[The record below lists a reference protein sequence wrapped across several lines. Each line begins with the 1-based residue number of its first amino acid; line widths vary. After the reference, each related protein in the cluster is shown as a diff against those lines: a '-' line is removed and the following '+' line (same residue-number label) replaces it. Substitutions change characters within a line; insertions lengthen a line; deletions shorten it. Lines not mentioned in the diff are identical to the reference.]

1 MNIMWIKKVHI
12 VGFGQFNQQTFNF
25 AQGLQVIQG
34 LNEAGKTTLHQFLF
48 DMIFG
53 FPQAKGRKINTY
65 EPLDKGAY
73 GGRMQFEVDHQLY
86 ELERLGRTQ
95 TVTTL
100 TVVDSG
106 QQFADPEAMLAKLLG
121 PVDRDLYLAI
131 FSFDQE
137 ALMNIFSLKP
147 DDFAAYLRTL
157 ATPGAQN
164 WLEVANHWDKIA
176 TAKFGSTKTAH
187 RELNQALTNLQM
199 QRQQLQNNLRQQP
212 SLDKLQAEAQHLTQR
227 VASLEQRQ
235 AQIQTQMNHQQAQVH
250 LLPVY
255 RRWQQI
261 KQQVKA
267 TGKPLDLTAAN
278 KADRVRQQLT
288 ALDDVMVTTAVT
300 KQQVES
306 ATVALRQLEK
316 LENQQKSLAEQQV
329 KAVQAQTELL
339 EKYHWAQ
346 VPPLL
351 TDQQKSQL
359 GTQRETGQQ
368 ATKNSWLIIAIII
381 SSLIII
387 GALLIGHVA
396 IGILLA
402 LISLLLGWWV
412 SRQQQTNVVVNKQ
425 QDLPAAY
432 QQMATADIFA
442 AQADIQRIN
451 DMILANNQIIHDQQ
465 AMMSELVKMRAAL
478 NWLGE
483 GLTVDEYRKRLADI
497 NIKQETMGQQQLQR
511 ANLQQ
516 TLQELYQELGVQDVA
531 MLQQR
536 RDAQRHINDLQ
547 REANMLEEQLRG
559 ADLHELAAQ
568 AAIKSDD
575 KPAIT
580 DQQTILQRIQDEKN
594 QLNQKLAEIN
604 VQLQNL
610 RTDNTIE
617 HQQQVVANQ
626 VAVVNQQL
634 TQYFVDRLGSEW
646 IKQALNAAIADRLPN
661 LLTEAGTF
669 LSQLTDN
676 HYQTIQQ
683 TKTLL
688 KVVRNDDKILGVN
701 QLSKGTAE
709 QLYVALR
716 LAFVKN
722 VTATLQLPLLIDDAF
737 VDFDEQRR
745 QTMLTLLSDLASSEQ
760 QIFYFTAQK
769 TQGEHVLSLTH
780 QQ

>member
-1 MNIMWIKKVHI
+1 MWIKKVHI
-12 VGFGQFNQQTFNF
+12 VGFGQFNQQTFDF
-25 AQGLQVIQG
+25 VQGLQVVQG

-65 EPLDKGAY
+65 EPLDKGPY
-73 GGRMQFEVDHQLY
+73 GGSMQFEVDHQLY

-100 TVVDSG
+100 TAVGSG
-106 QQFADPEAMLAKLLG
+106 QQFADPEAMLTKLLG
-121 PVDRDLYLAI
+121 PVDRELYLAI

-164 WLEVANHWDKIA
+164 WLEVANRWDKTA

-187 RELNQALTNLQM
+187 RELNQALANLQM

-235 AQIQTQMNHQQAQVH
+235 AQLQGQMNHQQAQVH

-267 TGKPLDLTAAN
+267 TGKPLDLTAAD

-316 LENQQKSLAEQQV
+316 LENQQKNLAEQQV
-329 KAVQAQTELL
+329 KAVQAQTALL
-339 EKYHWAQ
+339 EKYHWTQ

-359 GTQRETGQQ
+359 GGQKETGQQ
-368 ATKNSWLIIAIII
+368 STKNSWLIIAIII

-387 GALLIGHVA
+387 GALLISHVA

-402 LISLLLGWWV
+402 LISLLLGWWG
-412 SRQQQTNVVVNKQ
+412 SRQQKTNVVANTQ

-442 AQADIQRIN
+442 AQTDIQRIN
-451 DMILANNQIIHDQQ
+451 DMMLSNNQIIHDQQ

-497 NIKQETMGQQQLQR
+497 HIKQETMGQQQLQR

-516 TLQELYQELGVQDVA
+516 TLQELYQKLGVKDVA

-547 REANMLEEQLRG
+547 REANMLEEQLKG

-568 AAIKSDD
+568 AAIATDD
-575 KPAIT
+575 KPAMT

-610 RTDNTIE
+610 QTDNTIE

-661 LLTEAGTF
+661 LLAQAGTF
-669 LSQLTDN
+669 LRLLTDN

-688 KVVRNDDKILGVN
+688 KVVRNDGKILGVN

-745 QTMLTLLSDLASSEQ
+745 QTMLTLLADLASSEQ

-769 TQGEHVLSLTH
+769 TQGKHVLTLTH

>member
-1 MNIMWIKKVHI
+1 MWIKKVHI
-12 VGFGQFNQQTFNF
+12 VGFGQFNQQTFDF
-25 AQGLQVIQG
+25 VQGLQVVQG

-65 EPLDKGAY
+65 EPLDKGPY
-73 GGRMQFEVDHQLY
+73 GGSMQFEVDHQLY

-100 TVVDSG
+100 TAAGSG
-106 QQFADPEAMLAKLLG
+106 QQFADPEAMLTKLLG
-121 PVDRDLYLAI
+121 PVDRELYLAI

-164 WLEVANHWDKIA
+164 WLEVANRWDKTA

-187 RELNQALTNLQM
+187 RELNQALENLQM

-235 AQIQTQMNHQQAQVH
+235 AQLQGQMNHQQAQVY

-267 TGKPLDLTAAN
+267 TGKPLDLTAAD

-316 LENQQKSLAEQQV
+316 LENQQKNLAEQQV
-329 KAVQAQTELL
+329 KAVQAQTALL
-339 EKYHWAQ
+339 EKYHWTQ

-359 GTQRETGQQ
+359 GGQKETGQQ
-368 ATKNSWLIIAIII
+368 STKNSWLIIAIII

-387 GALLIGHVA
+387 GALLISHVA

-402 LISLLLGWWV
+402 LISLLLGWWG
-412 SRQQQTNVVVNKQ
+412 SRQQKTNVVANTQ

-442 AQADIQRIN
+442 AQTDIQRIN
-451 DMILANNQIIHDQQ
+451 DMMLSNNQIIHDQQ

-497 NIKQETMGQQQLQR
+497 HIKQETMGQQQLQR

-516 TLQELYQELGVQDVA
+516 TLQELYQKLGVKDVA

-547 REANMLEEQLRG
+547 REANMLEEQLKG

-568 AAIKSDD
+568 TAIATDD
-575 KPAIT
+575 KPAMT

-610 RTDNTIE
+610 QTDNTIE

-634 TQYFVDRLGSEW
+634 TQYFVDQLGSEW

-661 LLTEAGTF
+661 LLAQAGTF
-669 LSQLTDN
+669 LRQLTDN

-688 KVVRNDDKILGVN
+688 KVVRNDGKILGVN

-745 QTMLTLLSDLASSEQ
+745 QTMLTLLADLASSEQ

-769 TQGEHVLSLTH
+769 TQGKHVLTLTH

>member
-1 MNIMWIKKVHI
+1 MWIKKVHI
-12 VGFGQFNQQTFNF
+12 VGFGQFNQQTFDF

-164 WLEVANHWDKIA
+164 WLEVANHWDKTA

-267 TGKPLDLTAAN
+267 TGKPLDLTAAD

-359 GTQRETGQQ
+359 GSQREMGQQ
-368 ATKNSWLIIAIII
+368 ANKNSWLIIAIII

-402 LISLLLGWWV
+402 LISLLLGWWA

-547 REANMLEEQLRG
+547 REANMLEQQLRE

-568 AAIKSDD
+568 AAIKSND
-575 KPAIT
+575 KPAMT

-646 IKQALNAAIADRLPN
+646 IKQTLNAAIADRLPN

-688 KVVRNDDKILGVN
+688 KVVRNDGKILGVN

-716 LAFVKN
+716 LAFVNN

-769 TQGEHVLSLTH
+769 TQGEHVLTLTH

>member
-1 MNIMWIKKVHI
+1 MWIKKVHI
-12 VGFGQFNQQTFNF
+12 VGFGQFNEQTFDF
-25 AQGLQVIQG
+25 AQGLQIVQG

-48 DMIFG
+48 DMLFG

-65 EPLDKGAY
+65 EPLNKGPY
-73 GGRMQFEVDHQLY
+73 GGSMQFEVDGQLY

-95 TVTTL
+95 TATTL
-100 TVVDSG
+100 TAVATG
-106 QQFADPEAMLAKLLG
+106 QQFADPEVMLTKLLG

-131 FSFDQE
+131 FSFDQA

-147 DDFAAYLRTL
+147 DDFASYLRTL

-164 WLEVANHWDKIA
+164 WLEVANRWEKTA

-187 RELNQALTNLQM
+187 RELNQALANLKT
-199 QRQQLQNNLRQQP
+199 QRQQLQNKIRQQP
-212 SLDKLQAEAQHLTQR
+212 SLDKLQAEAQHLSQR
-227 VASLEQRQ
+227 VTSLQQRQ
-235 AQIQTQMNHQQAQVH
+235 EQIQGQMSHQQAQVH
-250 LLPVY
+250 LVPVY

-267 TGKPLDLTAAN
+267 TGKPLDLTVAD
-278 KADRVRQQLT
+278 KADRVRQQLA
-288 ALDDVMVTTAVT
+288 ALDEVMVTTAVT

-316 LENQQKSLAEQQV
+316 LEKQQQTLAEQQV
-329 KAVQAQTELL
+329 QSVQAQNELL
-339 EKYHWAQ
+339 EKYHWTQ
-346 VPPLL
+346 IPPLL
-351 TDQQKSQL
+351 TEQQKARL
-359 GTQRETGQQ
+359 GGQGETTQ
-368 ATKNSWLIIAIII
+368 ANSDYRWLVVAAIICVV
-381 SSLIII
+381 III
-387 GALLIGHVA
+387 GALLAGHWMIGM
-396 IGILLA
+396 LLA
-402 LISLLLGWWV
+402 VLVLGISWWG
-412 SRQQQTNVVVNKQ
+412 SRRPGQTKTTLNES

-432 QQMATADIFA
+432 QQMSANDIFA
-442 AQADIQRIN
+442 VQADIQHIN
-451 DMILANNQIIHDQQ
+451 DMMSSNNQIIHDQQ
-465 AMMSELVKMRAAL
+465 AMMPELVKVRAAL

-516 TLQELYQELGVQDVA
+516 TLQDLYQELGVKDAA
-531 MLQQR
+531 MLRQR

-547 REANMLEEQLRG
+547 REANVLKEQLKD

-568 AAIKSDD
+568 AVVKPDD
-575 KPAIT
+575 QSEA
-580 DQQTILQRIQDEKN
+580 DEQQHILKRIQDEKN

-610 RTDNTIE
+610 QTDNTIE

-646 IKQALNAAIADRLPN
+646 IRQALNAAIADRLPN
-661 LLTEAGTF
+661 LLTQAGVI

-688 KVVRNDDKILGVN
+688 KVVRDDGKILGVN

-716 LAFVKN
+716 LAFVET
-722 VTATLQLPLLIDDAF
+722 VAAALQLPLLIDDAF
-737 VDFDEQRR
+737 VDFDDQRR
-745 QTMLTLLSDLASSEQ
+745 QTMLKVLKDLASSEQ

-769 TQGEHVLSLTH
+769 TPGEQVLELTH

>member
-1 MNIMWIKKVHI
+1 MWIKKVHI
-12 VGFGQFNQQTFNF
+12 VGFGQFNEQTFDF
-25 AQGLQVIQG
+25 AQGLQIVQG

-48 DMIFG
+48 DMLFG

-65 EPLDKGAY
+65 EPLNKGPY
-73 GGRMQFEVDHQLY
+73 GGSMQFEVDGQLY

-95 TVTTL
+95 TATTL
-100 TVVDSG
+100 TAVATG
-106 QQFADPEAMLAKLLG
+106 QQFAGPEAMLTKLLG

-131 FSFDQE
+131 FSFDQA

-147 DDFAAYLRTL
+147 DDFASYLRTL

-164 WLEVANHWDKIA
+164 WLEVANRWDKTA

-187 RELNQALTNLQM
+187 RELNQALANLKT
-199 QRQQLQNNLRQQP
+199 QRQQLQNKIRQQP
-212 SLDKLQAEAQHLTQR
+212 SLDKLQAEAQHLSQR
-227 VASLEQRQ
+227 VTSLQQRQ
-235 AQIQTQMNHQQAQVH
+235 EQIQSQMSHQQAQVH
-250 LLPVY
+250 LVPVY

-267 TGKPLDLTAAN
+267 TGKPLDLTVAD

-288 ALDDVMVTTAVT
+288 ALDEVMVTTAVT

-316 LENQQKSLAEQQV
+316 LEKQQQTLAEQQV
-329 KAVQAQTELL
+329 KSVQAQNELL
-339 EKYHWAQ
+339 EKYHWTQ
-346 VPPLL
+346 IPPLL
-351 TDQQKSQL
+351 TEQQKARL
-359 GTQRETGQQ
+359 GGQRETTQ
-368 ATKNSWLIIAIII
+368 ANSDYRWLVVAAIICVV
-381 SSLIII
+381 III
-387 GALLIGHVA
+387 GALLAGHWMIGM
-396 IGILLA
+396 LLA
-402 LISLLLGWWV
+402 VLVLGISWWG
-412 SRQQQTNVVVNKQ
+412 SRRPGQPKTALNES

-432 QQMATADIFA
+432 QQMATNDIFA
-442 AQADIQRIN
+442 VQADIQHIN
-451 DMILANNQIIHDQQ
+451 DMMSSNNQIIHDQQ
-465 AMMSELVKMRAAL
+465 AMMPELVKVRAAL

-483 GLTVDEYRKRLADI
+483 GLTVHEYRKRLADI

-516 TLQELYQELGVQDVA
+516 TLQDLYQELGVKDAA
-531 MLQQR
+531 MLRQR

-547 REANMLEEQLRG
+547 REANVLEEQLKD

-568 AAIKSDD
+568 AVAKPDD
-575 KPAIT
+575 QPEA
-580 DQQTILQRIQDEKN
+580 DEQQHILKRIQDEKN

-610 RTDNTIE
+610 QTDNTIE

-646 IKQALNAAIADRLPN
+646 IRQALNAAIADRLPN
-661 LLTEAGTF
+661 LLTQAGVI

-688 KVVRNDDKILGVN
+688 KVVRDDGKILGVN

-716 LAFVKN
+716 LAFVKS
-722 VTATLQLPLLIDDAF
+722 VAAALQLPLLIDDAF
-737 VDFDEQRR
+737 VDFDNQRR
-745 QTMLTLLSDLASSEQ
+745 QTMLTVLTNLASSDQ
-760 QIFYFTAQK
+760 QIFYFTAQE
-769 TQGEHVLSLTH
+769 TPGEQVLELTH

>member
-1 MNIMWIKKVHI
+1 MWIKKVHI
-12 VGFGQFNQQTFNF
+12 VGFGQFNQQTFDF
-25 AQGLQVIQG
+25 VQGLQVVQG

-65 EPLDKGAY
+65 EPLDKGPY
-73 GGRMQFEVDHQLY
+73 GGSMQFEVDHQLY

-100 TVVDSG
+100 TAVGSG
-106 QQFADPEAMLAKLLG
+106 QQFADPEAMLTKLLG
-121 PVDRDLYLAI
+121 PVDRELYLAI

-164 WLEVANHWDKIA
+164 WLEVANRWDKTA

-187 RELNQALTNLQM
+187 RELNQALANLQM

-235 AQIQTQMNHQQAQVH
+235 AQLQGQMNHQQAQVH

-267 TGKPLDLTAAN
+267 TGKPLDLTAAD

-306 ATVALRQLEK
+306 ATVALRQLDK
-316 LENQQKSLAEQQV
+316 LENQQKNLAEQQV
-329 KAVQAQTELL
+329 KAVQAQTALL
-339 EKYHWAQ
+339 EKYHWTQ

-359 GTQRETGQQ
+359 GGQKETGQQ
-368 ATKNSWLIIAIII
+368 STKNSWLIIAIII

-387 GALLIGHVA
+387 GALLISHVA

-402 LISLLLGWWV
+402 LISLLLGWWG
-412 SRQQQTNVVVNKQ
+412 SRQQKTNVVANTQ

-442 AQADIQRIN
+442 AQTDIQRIN
-451 DMILANNQIIHDQQ
+451 DMMLSNNQIIHDQQ

-497 NIKQETMGQQQLQR
+497 HIKQETMGQQQLQR

-516 TLQELYQELGVQDVA
+516 TLQELYQKLGVKDVA

-547 REANMLEEQLRG
+547 REANMLEEQLKG

-568 AAIKSDD
+568 AAIATDD
-575 KPAIT
+575 KPSMT

-610 RTDNTIE
+610 QTDNTIE

-661 LLTEAGTF
+661 LLAQAGTF
-669 LSQLTDN
+669 LRQLTDN

-688 KVVRNDDKILGVN
+688 KVVRNDGKILGVN

-745 QTMLTLLSDLASSEQ
+745 QTMLTLLADLASSEQ

-769 TQGEHVLSLTH
+769 TQGKHVLTLTH

>member
-1 MNIMWIKKVHI
+1 MWIKKVHI
-12 VGFGQFNQQTFNF
+12 VGFGQFNQQTFDF
-25 AQGLQVIQG
+25 VQGLQVVQG

-65 EPLDKGAY
+65 EPLDKGPY
-73 GGRMQFEVDHQLY
+73 GGSIQFEVDHQLY

-100 TVVDSG
+100 TVVGSG
-106 QQFADPEAMLAKLLG
+106 QQFADPEAMLTKLLG
-121 PVDRDLYLAI
+121 PVDRELYLAI

-147 DDFAAYLRTL
+147 DDFAVYLRTL

-164 WLEVANHWDKIA
+164 WLEVANRWDKTA

-187 RELNQALTNLQM
+187 RELNQALANLQL

-235 AQIQTQMNHQQAQVH
+235 AQIQGQMNHQQAQVH

-267 TGKPLDLTAAN
+267 TGKPLDLTVAD

-288 ALDDVMVTTAVT
+288 ALDDVMVSTAVT

-316 LENQQKSLAEQQV
+316 LENQQKNIAEQQV

-339 EKYHWAQ
+339 EKYHWTQ

-359 GTQRETGQQ
+359 GGQRETEQQ

-402 LISLLLGWWV
+402 LIGLLLGWWG
-412 SRQQQTNVVVNKQ
+412 SRQQQTNVAVNNQ

-442 AQADIQRIN
+442 AQTDIQRIN
-451 DMILANNQIIHDQQ
+451 DMMLSNNQIIHDQQ

-497 NIKQETMGQQQLQR
+497 HIKQETMGQQQLQR

-516 TLQELYQELGVQDVA
+516 TLQELYQELGVKDVA

-547 REANMLEEQLRG
+547 REANMLEEQLKG

-568 AAIKSDD
+568 AAIATDD
-575 KPAIT
+575 KPAMT

-610 RTDNTIE
+610 QTDNTIE

-661 LLTEAGTF
+661 LLAQAGTF
-669 LSQLTDN
+669 LRQLTDN

-688 KVVRNDDKILGVN
+688 KVVRNDGKILGVN

-745 QTMLTLLSDLASSEQ
+745 QTMLTLLADLASSEQ

-769 TQGEHVLSLTH
+769 TQGKHVLTLTH

>member
-1 MNIMWIKKVHI
+1 MWIKKVHI
-12 VGFGQFNQQTFNF
+12 VGFGQFNQQTFDF
-25 AQGLQVIQG
+25 VQGLQVVQG

-65 EPLDKGAY
+65 EPLDKGPY
-73 GGRMQFEVDHQLY
+73 GGSMQFEVDHQLY

-100 TVVDSG
+100 TAVGSG
-106 QQFADPEAMLAKLLG
+106 QQFADPEAMLTKLLG
-121 PVDRDLYLAI
+121 PVDRELYLAI

-164 WLEVANHWDKIA
+164 WLEVANRWDKTA

-187 RELNQALTNLQM
+187 RELNQALANLQM

-227 VASLEQRQ
+227 VASLEQRK
-235 AQIQTQMNHQQAQVH
+235 AQLQGQMNHQQAQVH

-267 TGKPLDLTAAN
+267 TGKPLDLTAAD

-306 ATVALRQLEK
+306 ATVALRQLDK
-316 LENQQKSLAEQQV
+316 LENQQKNLAEQQV
-329 KAVQAQTELL
+329 KAVQAQTALL
-339 EKYHWAQ
+339 EKYHWTQ

-359 GTQRETGQQ
+359 GGQKETGQQ
-368 ATKNSWLIIAIII
+368 STKNSWLIIAIII

-387 GALLIGHVA
+387 GALLISHVA

-402 LISLLLGWWV
+402 LISLLLGWWG
-412 SRQQQTNVVVNKQ
+412 SRQQKTNVVANTQ

-442 AQADIQRIN
+442 AQTDIQRIN
-451 DMILANNQIIHDQQ
+451 DMMLSNNQIIHDQQ

-497 NIKQETMGQQQLQR
+497 HIKQETMGQQQLQR

-516 TLQELYQELGVQDVA
+516 TLQELYQKLGVKDVA

-547 REANMLEEQLRG
+547 REANMLEEQLKG

-568 AAIKSDD
+568 AAIATDD
-575 KPAIT
+575 KPSMT

-610 RTDNTIE
+610 QTDNTIE

-661 LLTEAGTF
+661 LLAQAGTF
-669 LSQLTDN
+669 LRQLTDN

-688 KVVRNDDKILGVN
+688 KVVRNDGKILGVN

-745 QTMLTLLSDLASSEQ
+745 QTMLTLLADLASSEQ

-769 TQGEHVLSLTH
+769 TQGKHVLTLTH

>member
-1 MNIMWIKKVHI
+1 MWIKKVHI
-12 VGFGQFNQQTFNF
+12 VGFGQFNQQTFDF
-25 AQGLQVIQG
+25 VQGLQVVQG

-65 EPLDKGAY
+65 EPLDKGPY
-73 GGRMQFEVDHQLY
+73 GGSMQFEVDHQLY

-100 TVVDSG
+100 TAVVSG
-106 QQFADPEAMLAKLLG
+106 QQFADPEAMLTKLLG
-121 PVDRDLYLAI
+121 PVDRELYLAI

-164 WLEVANHWDKIA
+164 WLEVANRWDKTA

-187 RELNQALTNLQM
+187 RELNQALANLQM

-235 AQIQTQMNHQQAQVH
+235 AQLQGQMNHQQAQVH

-267 TGKPLDLTAAN
+267 TGKPLDLTAAD

-300 KQQVES
+300 KQQIES

-316 LENQQKSLAEQQV
+316 LENQQKNLAEQQV
-329 KAVQAQTELL
+329 KAVQAQTALL
-339 EKYHWAQ
+339 EKYHWTQ

-359 GTQRETGQQ
+359 GGQKETGQQ
-368 ATKNSWLIIAIII
+368 STKNSWLIIAIII

-387 GALLIGHVA
+387 GALLISHVA

-402 LISLLLGWWV
+402 LISLLLGWWG
-412 SRQQQTNVVVNKQ
+412 SRQQKTNVVANTQ

-442 AQADIQRIN
+442 AQTDIQRIN
-451 DMILANNQIIHDQQ
+451 DMMLSNNQIIHDQQ

-497 NIKQETMGQQQLQR
+497 HIKQETMGQQQLQR

-516 TLQELYQELGVQDVA
+516 TLQELYQKLGVKDVA

-547 REANMLEEQLRG
+547 REANMLEEQLKG

-568 AAIKSDD
+568 SAIATDD
-575 KPAIT
+575 KPAMT

-610 RTDNTIE
+610 QTDNTIE

-661 LLTEAGTF
+661 LLAQAGTF
-669 LSQLTDN
+669 LRQLTDN

-688 KVVRNDDKILGVN
+688 KVVRNDGKILGVN

-745 QTMLTLLSDLASSEQ
+745 QTMLTLLADLASSEQ

-769 TQGEHVLSLTH
+769 TQGKHVLTLTH

>member
-1 MNIMWIKKVHI
+1 MWIKKVHI
-12 VGFGQFNQQTFNF
+12 VGFGQFNQQTFDF
-25 AQGLQVIQG
+25 VQGLQVVQG

-65 EPLDKGAY
+65 EPLDKGPY
-73 GGRMQFEVDHQLY
+73 GGSMQFEVDHQLY

-100 TVVDSG
+100 TAVGSG
-106 QQFADPEAMLAKLLG
+106 QQFADPEAMLTKLLG
-121 PVDRDLYLAI
+121 PVDRELYLAI

-164 WLEVANHWDKIA
+164 WLEVANCWDKTA
-176 TAKFGSTKTAH
+176 TTKFGSTKTAH
-187 RELNQALTNLQM
+187 RELNQALANLQM

-235 AQIQTQMNHQQAQVH
+235 AQLQGQMNHQQAQVH

-267 TGKPLDLTAAN
+267 TGKPLDLTAAD

-316 LENQQKSLAEQQV
+316 LENQQKNLAEQQV
-329 KAVQAQTELL
+329 KAVQAQTALL
-339 EKYHWAQ
+339 EKYHWTQ

-359 GTQRETGQQ
+359 GGQKETGQQ
-368 ATKNSWLIIAIII
+368 STKNSWLIIAIII

-387 GALLIGHVA
+387 GALLISHVA

-402 LISLLLGWWV
+402 LISLLLGWWG
-412 SRQQQTNVVVNKQ
+412 SRQQKTNVVANTQ

-442 AQADIQRIN
+442 AQTDIQRIN
-451 DMILANNQIIHDQQ
+451 DMMLSNNQIIHDQQ

-497 NIKQETMGQQQLQR
+497 HIKQETMGQQQLQW

-516 TLQELYQELGVQDVA
+516 TLQELYQKLGVKDVA

-547 REANMLEEQLRG
+547 REANMLEEQLKG

-568 AAIKSDD
+568 AAIATDD
-575 KPAIT
+575 KPAMT

-610 RTDNTIE
+610 QTDNTIE

-661 LLTEAGTF
+661 LLAQAGTF
-669 LSQLTDN
+669 LRQLTDN

-688 KVVRNDDKILGVN
+688 KVVRNDGKILGVN

-745 QTMLTLLSDLASSEQ
+745 QTMLTLLADLASSEQ

-769 TQGEHVLSLTH
+769 TQGKHVLTLTH

>member
-1 MNIMWIKKVHI
+1 MWIKKVHI
-12 VGFGQFNQQTFNF
+12 VGFGQFNQQTFDF
-25 AQGLQVIQG
+25 VQGLQVVQG

-65 EPLDKGAY
+65 EPLDKGSY
-73 GGRMQFEVDHQLY
+73 GGSMQFEVDHQLY

-100 TVVDSG
+100 TAVGSG
-106 QQFADPEAMLAKLLG
+106 QQFADPEAMLTKLLG
-121 PVDRDLYLAI
+121 PVDRELYLAI

-164 WLEVANHWDKIA
+164 WLEVANRWDKTA

-187 RELNQALTNLQM
+187 RELNQALENLQM

-235 AQIQTQMNHQQAQVH
+235 AQLQGQMNHQQAQVH

-267 TGKPLDLTAAN
+267 TGKPLDLTAADT
-278 KADRVRQQLT
+278 ADRVRQQLT

-316 LENQQKSLAEQQV
+316 LENQQKNLAEQQV
-329 KAVQAQTELL
+329 KAVQAQTALL
-339 EKYHWAQ
+339 EKYHWTQ

-359 GTQRETGQQ
+359 GGQKETGQQ
-368 ATKNSWLIIAIII
+368 STKNSWLIIAIII

-387 GALLIGHVA
+387 GALLISHVA

-402 LISLLLGWWV
+402 LISLLLGWWG
-412 SRQQQTNVVVNKQ
+412 SRQQKTNVVANTQ

-442 AQADIQRIN
+442 AQTDIQRIN
-451 DMILANNQIIHDQQ
+451 DMMLSNNQIIHDQQ

-497 NIKQETMGQQQLQR
+497 HIKQETMGQQQLQR

-516 TLQELYQELGVQDVA
+516 TLQELYQELGVKDVA

-547 REANMLEEQLRG
+547 REANMLEEQLKG

-568 AAIKSDD
+568 AAIATDD
-575 KPAIT
+575 KPAMT

-610 RTDNTIE
+610 QTDNTIE

-661 LLTEAGTF
+661 LLAQAGTF
-669 LSQLTDN
+669 LRQLTDN

-688 KVVRNDDKILGVN
+688 KVVRNDGKILGVN

-745 QTMLTLLSDLASSEQ
+745 QTMLTLLADLASSEQ

-769 TQGEHVLSLTH
+769 TQGKHVLTLTH

>member
-1 MNIMWIKKVHI
+1 MWIKKVHI
-12 VGFGQFNQQTFNF
+12 VGFGQFNQQTFDF
-25 AQGLQVIQG
+25 VQGLQVVQG

-65 EPLDKGAY
+65 EPLDKGPY
-73 GGRMQFEVDHQLY
+73 GGSMQFEVDHQLY

-100 TVVDSG
+100 TAAGSG
-106 QQFADPEAMLAKLLG
+106 QQFADPEAMLTKLLG
-121 PVDRDLYLAI
+121 PVDRELYLAI

-164 WLEVANHWDKIA
+164 WLEVANRWDKTA

-187 RELNQALTNLQM
+187 RELNQALENLQM

-235 AQIQTQMNHQQAQVH
+235 AQLQGQMNHQQAQVH

-267 TGKPLDLTAAN
+267 TGKPLDLTAAD

-316 LENQQKSLAEQQV
+316 LENQQKNLAEQQV
-329 KAVQAQTELL
+329 KAVQAQTALL
-339 EKYHWAQ
+339 EKYHWTQ

-359 GTQRETGQQ
+359 GGQKETGQQ
-368 ATKNSWLIIAIII
+368 STKNSWLIIAIII

-387 GALLIGHVA
+387 GALLISHVA

-402 LISLLLGWWV
+402 LISLLLGWWG
-412 SRQQQTNVVVNKQ
+412 SRQQKTNVVANTQ

-442 AQADIQRIN
+442 AQTDIQRIN
-451 DMILANNQIIHDQQ
+451 DMMLSNNQIIHDQQ

-497 NIKQETMGQQQLQR
+497 HIKQETMGQQQLQR

-516 TLQELYQELGVQDVA
+516 TLQELYQKLGVKDVA

-547 REANMLEEQLRG
+547 REANMLEEQLKG

-568 AAIKSDD
+568 AAIATDD
-575 KPAIT
+575 KPAMT

-610 RTDNTIE
+610 QTDNTIE

-661 LLTEAGTF
+661 LLAQAGTF
-669 LSQLTDN
+669 LRQLTDN

-688 KVVRNDDKILGVN
+688 KVVRNDGKILGVN

-745 QTMLTLLSDLASSEQ
+745 QTMLTLLADLASSEQ

-769 TQGEHVLSLTH
+769 TQGKHVLTLTH

>member
-1 MNIMWIKKVHI
+1 MWIKKVHI

>member
-1 MNIMWIKKVHI
+1 MWIKKVHI
-12 VGFGQFNQQTFNF
+12 VGFGQFNQQTFDF
-25 AQGLQVIQG
+25 VQGLQVVQG

-65 EPLDKGAY
+65 EPLDKGPY
-73 GGRMQFEVDHQLY
+73 GGSMQFEVDHQLY

-100 TVVDSG
+100 TTVGSG
-106 QQFADPEAMLAKLLG
+106 QQFADPEAMLTKLLG
-121 PVDRDLYLAI
+121 PVDRELYLAI

-164 WLEVANHWDKIA
+164 WLEVANRWDKTA

-187 RELNQALTNLQM
+187 RELNQALANLQM

-235 AQIQTQMNHQQAQVH
+235 AQLQGQMNHQQAQVH

-267 TGKPLDLTAAN
+267 TGKPLDLTAAD

-316 LENQQKSLAEQQV
+316 LENQQKNLAEQQV
-329 KAVQAQTELL
+329 KAVQAQTALL
-339 EKYHWAQ
+339 EKYHWTQ

-359 GTQRETGQQ
+359 GGQKETGQQ
-368 ATKNSWLIIAIII
+368 STKNSWLIIAIII

-387 GALLIGHVA
+387 GALLISHVA

-402 LISLLLGWWV
+402 LISLLLGWWG
-412 SRQQQTNVVVNKQ
+412 SRQQKTNVVANTQ

-442 AQADIQRIN
+442 AQTDIQRIN
-451 DMILANNQIIHDQQ
+451 DMMLSNNQIIHDQQ

-497 NIKQETMGQQQLQR
+497 HIKQETMGQQQLQR

-516 TLQELYQELGVQDVA
+516 TLQELYQKLGVKDVA

-547 REANMLEEQLRG
+547 REANMLEEQLKG

-568 AAIKSDD
+568 AAIATDD
-575 KPAIT
+575 KPAMT

-610 RTDNTIE
+610 QTDNTIE

-646 IKQALNAAIADRLPN
+646 IKQALNVAIADRLPN
-661 LLTEAGTF
+661 LLAQAGTF
-669 LSQLTDN
+669 LRQLTDN

-688 KVVRNDDKILGVN
+688 KVVRNDGKILGVN

-745 QTMLTLLSDLASSEQ
+745 QTMLTLLADLASSEQ

-769 TQGEHVLSLTH
+769 TQGKHVLTLTH

>member
-1 MNIMWIKKVHI
+1 MWIKKVHI
-12 VGFGQFNQQTFNF
+12 VGFGQFNEQTFDF
-25 AQGLQVIQG
+25 AQGLQIVQG

-48 DMIFG
+48 DMLFG

-65 EPLDKGAY
+65 EPLNKGPY
-73 GGRMQFEVDHQLY
+73 GGSMQFEVDGQLY

-95 TVTTL
+95 TATTL
-100 TVVDSG
+100 TAVATG
-106 QQFADPEAMLAKLLG
+106 QQFADPEAMLTKLLG

-131 FSFDQE
+131 FSFDQA

-147 DDFAAYLRTL
+147 DDFASYLRTL

-164 WLEVANHWDKIA
+164 WLEVANRWDKTA

-187 RELNQALTNLQM
+187 RELNQALANLKT
-199 QRQQLQNNLRQQP
+199 QRQQLQNKIRQQP
-212 SLDKLQAEAQHLTQR
+212 SLDKLQAEAQHLSQR
-227 VASLEQRQ
+227 VTSLRQRQ
-235 AQIQTQMNHQQAQVH
+235 EQIQSQMSHQQAQVH
-250 LLPVY
+250 LVPVY

-267 TGKPLDLTAAN
+267 TGKPLDLTVAD

-288 ALDDVMVTTAVT
+288 ALDEVMVTTAVT

-316 LENQQKSLAEQQV
+316 LEKQQQTLAEQQV
-329 KAVQAQTELL
+329 KSVQAQNELL
-339 EKYHWAQ
+339 EKYHWTQ
-346 VPPLL
+346 IPPLL
-351 TDQQKSQL
+351 TEQQKARL
-359 GTQRETGQQ
+359 GGQREMTQV
-368 ATKNSWLIIAIII
+368 NSDYRWLVVAAIICVV
-381 SSLIII
+381 III
-387 GALLIGHVA
+387 GALLAGHWMIGM
-396 IGILLA
+396 LLVVLVLVISWWGSRRPGQPKTA
-402 LISLLLGWWV
+402 LNGS
-412 SRQQQTNVVVNKQ
+412 

-432 QQMATADIFA
+432 QQMATNDIFA
-442 AQADIQRIN
+442 VQADIQHIN
-451 DMILANNQIIHDQQ
+451 DMMSSNNQIIHDQQ
-465 AMMSELVKMRAAL
+465 AMMPELVKVRAAL

-516 TLQELYQELGVQDVA
+516 TLQDLYQELGVKDAA
-531 MLQQR
+531 MLRQR

-547 REANMLEEQLRG
+547 REANVLEEQLKD

-568 AAIKSDD
+568 AVVKSDD
-575 KPAIT
+575 QPEA
-580 DQQTILQRIQDEKN
+580 DEQQRILKRIQDEKN

-610 RTDNTIE
+610 QTDNTIE

-646 IKQALNAAIADRLPN
+646 IRQALNAAIADRLPN
-661 LLTEAGTF
+661 LLTQAGVI

-688 KVVRNDDKILGVN
+688 KVVRDDGKILGVN

-716 LAFVKN
+716 LAFVKS
-722 VTATLQLPLLIDDAF
+722 VAAALQLPLLIDDAF
-737 VDFDEQRR
+737 VDFDNQRR
-745 QTMLTLLSDLASSEQ
+745 QTMLTVLTNLASSEQ
-760 QIFYFTAQK
+760 QIFYFTAQE
-769 TQGEHVLSLTH
+769 TPGEQVLELTH

>member
-1 MNIMWIKKVHI
+1 MWIKKVHI
-12 VGFGQFNQQTFNF
+12 VGFGQFNQQTFDF
-25 AQGLQVIQG
+25 VQGLQVVQG

-65 EPLDKGAY
+65 EPLDKGPY
-73 GGRMQFEVDHQLY
+73 GGSMQFEVDHQLY

-95 TVTTL
+95 TVMTL
-100 TVVDSG
+100 TAVGSG
-106 QQFADPEAMLAKLLG
+106 QQFADPEAMLTKLLG
-121 PVDRDLYLAI
+121 PVDRELYLAI

-164 WLEVANHWDKIA
+164 WLEVANRWDKTA

-187 RELNQALTNLQM
+187 RELNQALANLQM

-235 AQIQTQMNHQQAQVH
+235 AQLQGQMNHQQAQVH

-267 TGKPLDLTAAN
+267 TGKPLDLTAAD

-316 LENQQKSLAEQQV
+316 LEDQQKNLAEQQV
-329 KAVQAQTELL
+329 KAVQAQTALL
-339 EKYHWAQ
+339 EKYHWTQ

-359 GTQRETGQQ
+359 GGQKETGQQ
-368 ATKNSWLIIAIII
+368 STKNSWLIIAIII

-387 GALLIGHVA
+387 GALLISHVA

-402 LISLLLGWWV
+402 LISLLLGWWG
-412 SRQQQTNVVVNKQ
+412 SRQQKTNVVANTQ

-442 AQADIQRIN
+442 AQTDIQRIN
-451 DMILANNQIIHDQQ
+451 DMMLSNNQIIHDQQ

-497 NIKQETMGQQQLQR
+497 HIKQETMGQQQLQR

-516 TLQELYQELGVQDVA
+516 TLQELYQKLGVKDVA

-547 REANMLEEQLRG
+547 REANMLEEQLKG

-568 AAIKSDD
+568 AAIATDD
-575 KPAIT
+575 KPAMT

-610 RTDNTIE
+610 QTDNTIE

-661 LLTEAGTF
+661 LLAQAGTF
-669 LSQLTDN
+669 LRQLTDN

-688 KVVRNDDKILGVN
+688 KVVRNDGKILGVN

-745 QTMLTLLSDLASSEQ
+745 QTMLTLLADLASSEQ

-769 TQGEHVLSLTH
+769 TQGKHVLTLTH

>member
-1 MNIMWIKKVHI
+1 MWIKKVHI
-12 VGFGQFNQQTFNF
+12 VGFGQFNQQTFDF
-25 AQGLQVIQG
+25 VQGLQVVQG

-48 DMIFG
+48 DMIFS

-65 EPLDKGAY
+65 EPLDKGPY
-73 GGRMQFEVDHQLY
+73 GGSMQFEVDHQLY

-100 TVVDSG
+100 TAVVSG
-106 QQFADPEAMLAKLLG
+106 QQFADPEAMLTKLLG
-121 PVDRDLYLAI
+121 PVDRELYLAI

-164 WLEVANHWDKIA
+164 WLEVANRWDKTA

-187 RELNQALTNLQM
+187 RELNQALANLQM

-235 AQIQTQMNHQQAQVH
+235 AQLQGQMNHQQAQVH

-267 TGKPLDLTAAN
+267 TGKPLDLTAAE

-316 LENQQKSLAEQQV
+316 LENQQKNLAEQQV
-329 KAVQAQTELL
+329 KAVQAQTALL
-339 EKYHWAQ
+339 EKYHWTQ

-359 GTQRETGQQ
+359 GGQKETGQQ
-368 ATKNSWLIIAIII
+368 STKNSWLIIAIII

-387 GALLIGHVA
+387 GALLISHVA

-402 LISLLLGWWV
+402 LISLLLGWWG
-412 SRQQQTNVVVNKQ
+412 SRQQKTNVVANTQ

-442 AQADIQRIN
+442 AQTDIQRIN
-451 DMILANNQIIHDQQ
+451 DMMLSNNQIIHDQQ

-497 NIKQETMGQQQLQR
+497 HIKQETMGQQQLQR

-516 TLQELYQELGVQDVA
+516 TLQELYRKLGVKDVA

-547 REANMLEEQLRG
+547 REANMLEEQLKG

-568 AAIKSDD
+568 SAIATDD
-575 KPAIT
+575 KPAMT

-610 RTDNTIE
+610 QTDNTIE

-661 LLTEAGTF
+661 LLAQAGTF
-669 LSQLTDN
+669 LRQLTDN

-688 KVVRNDDKILGVN
+688 KVVRNDGKILGVN

-745 QTMLTLLSDLASSEQ
+745 QTMLTLLADLASSEQ

-769 TQGEHVLSLTH
+769 TQGKHVLTLTH

>member
-1 MNIMWIKKVHI
+1 MWIKKVHI
-12 VGFGQFNQQTFNF
+12 VGFGQFNQQTFDF
-25 AQGLQVIQG
+25 VQGLQVVQG

-65 EPLDKGAY
+65 EPLDKGPY
-73 GGRMQFEVDHQLY
+73 GGSMQFEVDHQLY

-100 TVVDSG
+100 TAVGSG
-106 QQFADPEAMLAKLLG
+106 QQFADPEAMLTKLLG
-121 PVDRDLYLAI
+121 PVDRELYLAI

-164 WLEVANHWDKIA
+164 WLEVANRWDKTA

-187 RELNQALTNLQM
+187 RELNQALANLQM

-235 AQIQTQMNHQQAQVH
+235 AQLQGQMNHQQAQVH

-267 TGKPLDLTAAN
+267 TGKPLDLTAAD

-306 ATVALRQLEK
+306 ATVALRQLDK
-316 LENQQKSLAEQQV
+316 LENQQKNLAEQQV
-329 KAVQAQTELL
+329 KAVQAQTALL
-339 EKYHWAQ
+339 EKYHWTQ

-359 GTQRETGQQ
+359 GGQKETGQQ
-368 ATKNSWLIIAIII
+368 STKNSWLIIAIII

-387 GALLIGHVA
+387 GALLISHVA

-402 LISLLLGWWV
+402 IISLLLGWWG
-412 SRQQQTNVVVNKQ
+412 SRQQKTNVVANTQ

-442 AQADIQRIN
+442 AQTDIQRIN
-451 DMILANNQIIHDQQ
+451 DMMLSNNQIIHDQQ

-497 NIKQETMGQQQLQR
+497 HIKQETMGQQQLQR

-516 TLQELYQELGVQDVA
+516 TLQELYQKLGVKDVA

-547 REANMLEEQLRG
+547 REANMLEEQLKG

-568 AAIKSDD
+568 AAIATDD
-575 KPAIT
+575 KPSMT

-610 RTDNTIE
+610 QTDNTIE

-661 LLTEAGTF
+661 LLAQAGTF
-669 LSQLTDN
+669 LRQLTDN

-688 KVVRNDDKILGVN
+688 KVVRNDGKILGVN

-745 QTMLTLLSDLASSEQ
+745 QTMLTLLADLASSEQ

-769 TQGEHVLSLTH
+769 TQGKHVLTLTH

>member
-1 MNIMWIKKVHI
+1 MWIKKVHI
-12 VGFGQFNQQTFNF
+12 VGFGQFNQQTFDF
-25 AQGLQVIQG
+25 VQGLQVVQG

-65 EPLDKGAY
+65 EPLDKGPY
-73 GGRMQFEVDHQLY
+73 GGSMQFEVDHQLY

-100 TVVDSG
+100 TAAGSG
-106 QQFADPEAMLAKLLG
+106 QQFADPEAMLTKLLG
-121 PVDRDLYLAI
+121 PVDRELYLAI

-164 WLEVANHWDKIA
+164 WLEVANRWDKTA

-187 RELNQALTNLQM
+187 RELNQALENLQM

-235 AQIQTQMNHQQAQVH
+235 AQLQGQMNHQQAQVH

-267 TGKPLDLTAAN
+267 TGKPLDLTAADT
-278 KADRVRQQLT
+278 ADRVRQQLT

-316 LENQQKSLAEQQV
+316 LENQQKNLAEQQV
-329 KAVQAQTELL
+329 KAVQAQTALL
-339 EKYHWAQ
+339 EKYHWTQ

-359 GTQRETGQQ
+359 GGQKETGQQ
-368 ATKNSWLIIAIII
+368 STKNSWLIIAIII

-387 GALLIGHVA
+387 GALLISHVA

-402 LISLLLGWWV
+402 LISLLLGWWG
-412 SRQQQTNVVVNKQ
+412 SRQQKTNVVANTQ

-442 AQADIQRIN
+442 AQTDIQRIN
-451 DMILANNQIIHDQQ
+451 DMMLSNNQIIHDQQ

-483 GLTVDEYRKRLADI
+483 GLTVDECRKRLADI
-497 NIKQETMGQQQLQR
+497 HIKQETMGQQQLQR
-511 ANLQQ
+511 ANLQK
-516 TLQELYQELGVQDVA
+516 TLQELYQELGVKDVA

-547 REANMLEEQLRG
+547 REANMLEEQLKG

-568 AAIKSDD
+568 AAIATDD
-575 KPAIT
+575 KPAMT

-610 RTDNTIE
+610 QTDNTIE

-661 LLTEAGTF
+661 LLAQAGTF
-669 LSQLTDN
+669 LRQLTDN

-688 KVVRNDDKILGVN
+688 KVVRNDGKILGVN

-745 QTMLTLLSDLASSEQ
+745 QTMLTLLADLASSEQ

-769 TQGEHVLSLTH
+769 TQGKHVLTLTH

>member
-1 MNIMWIKKVHI
+1 MWIKKVHI
-12 VGFGQFNQQTFNF
+12 VGFGQFNQQTFDF
-25 AQGLQVIQG
+25 VQGLQVVQG

-65 EPLDKGAY
+65 EPLDKGPY
-73 GGRMQFEVDHQLY
+73 GGSMQFEVDHQLY

-100 TVVDSG
+100 TAVGSG
-106 QQFADPEAMLAKLLG
+106 QQFADPEAMLTKLLG
-121 PVDRDLYLAI
+121 PVDRELYLAI

-164 WLEVANHWDKIA
+164 WLEVANRWDKTA

-187 RELNQALTNLQM
+187 RELNQALANLQM

-235 AQIQTQMNHQQAQVH
+235 AQLQGQMNHQQAQVH

-267 TGKPLDLTAAN
+267 TGKPLDLTAAD

-306 ATVALRQLEK
+306 ATVALRQLDK
-316 LENQQKSLAEQQV
+316 LENQQKNLAEQQV
-329 KAVQAQTELL
+329 KAVQAQTALL
-339 EKYHWAQ
+339 EKYHWTQ

-359 GTQRETGQQ
+359 GGQKETGQQ
-368 ATKNSWLIIAIII
+368 STKNSWLIIAIII

-387 GALLIGHVA
+387 GALLISHVA

-402 LISLLLGWWV
+402 LISLLLGWWG
-412 SRQQQTNVVVNKQ
+412 SRQQKTNVVANTQ

-442 AQADIQRIN
+442 AQTDIQRIN
-451 DMILANNQIIHDQQ
+451 DMMLSNNQIIHDQQ

-497 NIKQETMGQQQLQR
+497 HIKQETMGQQQLQR

-516 TLQELYQELGVQDVA
+516 TLQELYQKLGVKDVA

-547 REANMLEEQLRG
+547 REANMLQEQLKG

-568 AAIKSDD
+568 AAIATDD
-575 KPAIT
+575 KPSMT

-610 RTDNTIE
+610 QTDNTIE

-661 LLTEAGTF
+661 LLAQAGTF
-669 LSQLTDN
+669 LRQLTDN

-688 KVVRNDDKILGVN
+688 KVVRNDGKILGVN

-745 QTMLTLLSDLASSEQ
+745 QTMLTLLADLASSEQ

-769 TQGEHVLSLTH
+769 TQGKHVLTLTH

>member
-1 MNIMWIKKVHI
+1 MWIKKVHI
-12 VGFGQFNQQTFNF
+12 VGFGQFNQQTFDF
-25 AQGLQVIQG
+25 VQGLQVVQG

-65 EPLDKGAY
+65 EPLDKGSY
-73 GGRMQFEVDHQLY
+73 GGSMQFEVDHQLY

-100 TVVDSG
+100 TAAGSG
-106 QQFADPEAMLAKLLG
+106 QQFADPEAMLTKLLG
-121 PVDRDLYLAI
+121 PVDRELYLAI

-164 WLEVANHWDKIA
+164 WLEVANRWDKTA

-187 RELNQALTNLQM
+187 RELNQALENLQM

-235 AQIQTQMNHQQAQVH
+235 AQLQGQMNHQQAQVH

-267 TGKPLDLTAAN
+267 TGKPLDLTAADT
-278 KADRVRQQLT
+278 ADRVRQQLT

-316 LENQQKSLAEQQV
+316 LENQQKNLAEQQV
-329 KAVQAQTELL
+329 KAVQAQTALL
-339 EKYHWAQ
+339 EKYHWTQ

-359 GTQRETGQQ
+359 GGQKETGQQ
-368 ATKNSWLIIAIII
+368 STKNSWLIIAIII

-387 GALLIGHVA
+387 GALLISHVA

-402 LISLLLGWWV
+402 LISLLLGWWG
-412 SRQQQTNVVVNKQ
+412 SRQQKTNVVANTQ

-442 AQADIQRIN
+442 AQTDIQRIN
-451 DMILANNQIIHDQQ
+451 DMMLSNNQIIHDQQ

-497 NIKQETMGQQQLQR
+497 HIKQETMGQQQLQR

-516 TLQELYQELGVQDVA
+516 TLQELYQELGVKDVA

-547 REANMLEEQLRG
+547 REANMLEEQLKG

-568 AAIKSDD
+568 AAIATDD
-575 KPAIT
+575 KPAMT

-610 RTDNTIE
+610 QTDNTIE

-661 LLTEAGTF
+661 LLAQAGTF
-669 LSQLTDN
+669 LRQLTDN

-688 KVVRNDDKILGVN
+688 KVVRNDGKILGVN

-745 QTMLTLLSDLASSEQ
+745 QTMLTLLADLASSEQ

-769 TQGEHVLSLTH
+769 TQGKHVLTLTH

>member
-1 MNIMWIKKVHI
+1 MWIKKVHI
-12 VGFGQFNQQTFNF
+12 VGFGQFNQQTFDF

-95 TVTTL
+95 TVITL

-164 WLEVANHWDKIA
+164 WLEVANHWDKTA

-267 TGKPLDLTAAN
+267 TGKPLDLTAAD

-351 TDQQKSQL
+351 TDQQKNQL
-359 GTQRETGQQ
+359 GSQRETGQQ

-402 LISLLLGWWV
+402 LISLLLGWWG

-442 AQADIQRIN
+442 SQTDIQRIN
-451 DMILANNQIIHDQQ
+451 DMMLANNQIIHDQQ

-497 NIKQETMGQQQLQR
+497 HIKQETMGQQQLQR

-688 KVVRNDDKILGVN
+688 KVVRNDGKILGVN

-769 TQGEHVLSLTH
+769 TQGEHVLTLTH

>member
-1 MNIMWIKKVHI
+1 MWIKKVHI
-12 VGFGQFNQQTFNF
+12 VGFGQFNQQTFDF
-25 AQGLQVIQG
+25 VQGLQVVQG

-65 EPLDKGAY
+65 EPLDKGPY
-73 GGRMQFEVDHQLY
+73 GGSMQFEVDHQLY

-100 TVVDSG
+100 TAVGSG
-106 QQFADPEAMLAKLLG
+106 QQFADPEAMLTKLLG
-121 PVDRDLYLAI
+121 PVDRELYLAI

-164 WLEVANHWDKIA
+164 WLEVANRWDKTA

-187 RELNQALTNLQM
+187 RELNQVLANLQM

-235 AQIQTQMNHQQAQVH
+235 AQLQGQMNHQQAQVH

-267 TGKPLDLTAAN
+267 TGKPLDLTAAD

-316 LENQQKSLAEQQV
+316 LENQQKNLAEQQV
-329 KAVQAQTELL
+329 KAVQAQTALL
-339 EKYHWAQ
+339 EKYHWTQ

-359 GTQRETGQQ
+359 GGQKETGQQ
-368 ATKNSWLIIAIII
+368 STKNSWLIIAIII

-387 GALLIGHVA
+387 GALLISHVA

-402 LISLLLGWWV
+402 LISLLLGWWG
-412 SRQQQTNVVVNKQ
+412 SRQQKTNVVANTQ

-442 AQADIQRIN
+442 AQTDIQRIN
-451 DMILANNQIIHDQQ
+451 DMMLSNNQIIHDQQ

-497 NIKQETMGQQQLQR
+497 HIKQETMGQQQLQR

-516 TLQELYQELGVQDVA
+516 TLQELYQELGVKDVA

-547 REANMLEEQLRG
+547 REANMLEEQLKG

-568 AAIKSDD
+568 AAIATDD
-575 KPAIT
+575 KPAMT

-610 RTDNTIE
+610 QTDNTIE

-661 LLTEAGTF
+661 LLAQAGTF
-669 LSQLTDN
+669 LRQLTDN

-688 KVVRNDDKILGVN
+688 KVVRNDGKILGVN

-745 QTMLTLLSDLASSEQ
+745 QTMLTLLADLASSEQ

-769 TQGEHVLSLTH
+769 TQGKHVLTLTH

>member
-1 MNIMWIKKVHI
+1 MWIKKVHI
-12 VGFGQFNQQTFNF
+12 VGFGQFNQQTFDF

-164 WLEVANHWDKIA
+164 WLEVANHWDKTA

-267 TGKPLDLTAAN
+267 TGKPLDLTAAD

-359 GTQRETGQQ
+359 GSQRETGQQ

-412 SRQQQTNVVVNKQ
+412 NRQQQTNVVVNKQ

-580 DQQTILQRIQDEKN
+580 DQQTILKRIQDEKN

-626 VAVVNQQL
+626 VSVVNQQL

-661 LLTEAGTF
+661 LLTEAETF

-688 KVVRNDDKILGVN
+688 KVVRNDGKILGVN

-769 TQGEHVLSLTH
+769 TQGEHVLTLTH

>member
-1 MNIMWIKKVHI
+1 MWIKKVHI
-12 VGFGQFNQQTFNF
+12 VGFGQFNQQTFDF
-25 AQGLQVIQG
+25 VQGLQVVQG

-65 EPLDKGAY
+65 EPLDKGPY
-73 GGRMQFEVDHQLY
+73 GGSMQFEVDHQLY

-95 TVTTL
+95 TVMTL
-100 TVVDSG
+100 TAVGSG
-106 QQFADPEAMLAKLLG
+106 QQFADPEAMLTKLLG
-121 PVDRDLYLAI
+121 PVDRELYLAI

-164 WLEVANHWDKIA
+164 WLEVANRWDKTA

-187 RELNQALTNLQM
+187 RELNQALANLQM

-235 AQIQTQMNHQQAQVH
+235 AQLQGQMNHQQAQVH

-267 TGKPLDLTAAN
+267 TGKPLDLTAAD

-288 ALDDVMVTTAVT
+288 ALGDVMVTTAVT

-316 LENQQKSLAEQQV
+316 LEDQQKNLAEQQV
-329 KAVQAQTELL
+329 KAVQAQTALL
-339 EKYHWAQ
+339 EKYHWTQ

-359 GTQRETGQQ
+359 GGQKETGQQ
-368 ATKNSWLIIAIII
+368 STKNSWLIIAIII

-387 GALLIGHVA
+387 GALLISHVA

-402 LISLLLGWWV
+402 LISLLLGWWG
-412 SRQQQTNVVVNKQ
+412 SRQQKTNVVANTQ

-442 AQADIQRIN
+442 AQTDIQRIN
-451 DMILANNQIIHDQQ
+451 DMMLSNNQIIHDQQ

-497 NIKQETMGQQQLQR
+497 HIKQETMGQQQLQR

-516 TLQELYQELGVQDVA
+516 TLQELYQKLGVKDVA

-547 REANMLEEQLRG
+547 REANMLEEQLKG

-568 AAIKSDD
+568 AAIATDD
-575 KPAIT
+575 KPAMT

-610 RTDNTIE
+610 QTDNTIE

-661 LLTEAGTF
+661 LLAQAGTF
-669 LSQLTDN
+669 LRQLTDN

-688 KVVRNDDKILGVN
+688 KVVRNDGKILGVN

-745 QTMLTLLSDLASSEQ
+745 QTMLTLLADLASSEQ

-769 TQGEHVLSLTH
+769 TQGKHVLTLTH

>member
-1 MNIMWIKKVHI
+1 MWIKKVHI
-12 VGFGQFNQQTFNF
+12 VGFGQFNQQTFDF
-25 AQGLQVIQG
+25 VQGLQVVQG

-65 EPLDKGAY
+65 EPLDKGPY
-73 GGRMQFEVDHQLY
+73 GGSMQFEVDHQLY

-100 TVVDSG
+100 TTVGSG
-106 QQFADPEAMLAKLLG
+106 QQFADPEAMLTKLLG
-121 PVDRDLYLAI
+121 PVDRELYLAI

-164 WLEVANHWDKIA
+164 WLEVANRWDKTA

-187 RELNQALTNLQM
+187 RELNQALANLQM

-235 AQIQTQMNHQQAQVH
+235 AQLQGQMNHQQAQVH

-267 TGKPLDLTAAN
+267 TGKPLDLTAAD

-316 LENQQKSLAEQQV
+316 LENQQKNLAEQQV
-329 KAVQAQTELL
+329 KAVQAQTALL
-339 EKYHWAQ
+339 EKYHWTQ

-359 GTQRETGQQ
+359 GGQKETGQQ
-368 ATKNSWLIIAIII
+368 STKNSWLIIAIII

-387 GALLIGHVA
+387 GALLISHVA

-402 LISLLLGWWV
+402 LISLLLGWWG
-412 SRQQQTNVVVNKQ
+412 SRQQKTNVVANTQ

-442 AQADIQRIN
+442 AQTDIQRIN
-451 DMILANNQIIHDQQ
+451 DMMLSNNQIIHDQQ

-497 NIKQETMGQQQLQR
+497 HIKQETMGQQQLQR

-516 TLQELYQELGVQDVA
+516 TLQELYQKLGVKDVA

-547 REANMLEEQLRG
+547 REANMLEEQLKG

-568 AAIKSDD
+568 AAIATDD
-575 KPAIT
+575 KPAMT

-610 RTDNTIE
+610 QTDNTIE

-661 LLTEAGTF
+661 LLAQAGTF
-669 LSQLTDN
+669 LRQLTDN

-688 KVVRNDDKILGVN
+688 KVVRNDGKILGVN

-745 QTMLTLLSDLASSEQ
+745 QTMLTLLADLASSEQ

-769 TQGEHVLSLTH
+769 TQGKHVLTLTH